1 MPMTGPAL
9 WIAPLATG
17 HPHGLPDA
25 KRTDNP
31 AKKVQPVKK
40 GRASDASSQHDYA
53 EQEEH
58 TVSPPISDQTPNED
72 HADFSAGPSL
82 MQQEIC
88 HLLEEQAE
96 APEQAPL
103 PATTPPKLAAY
114 EETASLSR
122 KSVFKTLP

>member
-1 MPMTGPAL
+1 
-9 WIAPLATG
+9 
-17 HPHGLPDA
+17 LPEA
-25 KRTDNP
+25 RRTDNP

-40 GRASDASSQHDYA
+40 GRASDATSQHDYA
-53 EQEEH
+53 EQEERAAD
-58 TVSPPISDQTPNED
+58 PPLSDQTSDED
-72 HADFSAGPSL
+72 HAEFSEGPSL

-88 HLLEEQAE
+88 HMLEEQAE

>member
-1 MPMTGPAL
+1 MHVTGPSL

-17 HPHGLPDA
+17 HPHGLPET
-25 KRTDNP
+25 KRPDSP
-31 AKKVQPVKK
+31 AKKIQPVKK
-40 GRASDASSQHDYA
+40 GRASDATAQHDYA

-58 TVSPPISDQTPNED
+58 SADPPPQDPVDQEFSD
-72 HADFSAGPSL
+72 SPSL

-88 HLLEEQAE
+88 HMLEEQAE
-96 APEQAPL
+96 DAAEASDPDAPA
-103 PATTPPKLAAY
+103 PPKLTAY

>member
-9 WIAPLATG
+9 WTAPLATG
-17 HPHGLPDA
+17 HPHGLPEA
-25 KRTDNP
+25 RRTDNP

-40 GRASDASSQHDYA
+40 GRASDATSQHDYA
-53 EQEEH
+53 EQEERAAD
-58 TVSPPISDQTPNED
+58 PPLSNQTSDED
-72 HADFSAGPSL
+72 HAEFSEGPSL

-88 HLLEEQAE
+88 HMLEEQAE